1 MELKSTAVGQ
11 HLAQHP
17 YNKVRM
23 LNAGVE
29 VSGPKHMMAIPFN
42 QLLAVRCKRG
52 LVWGELEFELP
63 EEKVVRLHGTQW
75 QETQRFYHHLMA
87 VWRQWDAGME
97 TITASLLSDRERAIE
112 ALLAQGRWLTQED
125 LAQVLTDIRTTLSS
139 IPLPQERLSE
149 FSSCRD
155 FYEACQ
161 RWLSHGEEKVEKANR
176 QWIQNMLDE
185 HRDFFASVESQPLN
199 SSQCRA
205 VLSGEKNVLVLAGA
219 GSGKTSVLAARAGW
233 LLYRGIAREEEI
245 LLLAFGRKAA
255 QEMNER
261 VSRRLDASHI
271 EAKTFHAL
279 ALSIINQCSKKPP
292 LISKLETDAVRR
304 RDFLCAEWQA
314 QCAEKKS
321 QASGWRNW
329 ITQELG
335 WPLNEEQ
342 FWKDASLAERMSA
355 RLDGWLRLMRDSGGS
370 QADMIALAP
379 QELKSEFQK
388 KIRLLSPL
396 LKAWKKALK
405 EEGAVDFSGLLHQAI
420 SLIEKGKF
428 ISPWR
433 HILVDEF
440 QDISPLRAALVKALR
455 QQSSE
460 TSLFAVGDDWQS
472 IYRFSGAAPELTTRF
487 NEAFGAGERCALTTT
502 YRFGQE
508 TAEIAGE
515 YVQQNPVQI
524 KRRIQSEFQ
533 GEKYPIV
540 LLPEQQLEALLNKLS
555 GYASPDDDILVLGRY
570 HYLKPEVLNK
580 APTRWP
586 TLNVEFSTIH
596 ASKGRQADYVI
607 VVGLKDGPD
616 GFPAQDEEGIVERV
630 LLPQAETFP
639 NAQERRLLYV
649 ALTRARHR
657 VWLLQNTDSPSV
669 FVKQLIDMGA
679 VVKRKP

>member
-17 YNKVRM
+17 YNKVKM

-29 VSGPKHMMAIPFN
+29 VSGPKHMTAIPFN

-75 QETQRFYHHLMA
+75 QETQQFYHHLMT
-87 VWRQWDAGME
+87 VWRRWDVEME
-97 TITASLLSDRERAIE
+97 RITASLLSDRVLAIE
-112 ALLAQGRWLTQED
+112 AHLAQGRWLTQED
-125 LAQVLTDIRTTLSS
+125 LAQIQADIRATLSS
-139 IPLPQERLSE
+139 IPLPQERLTA
-149 FSSCRD
+149 FSSCCG
-155 FYEACQ
+155 FYDVCMQ
-161 RWLSHGEEKVEKANR
+161 WLNEGEEKVEKANR
-176 QWIQNMLDE
+176 QWIRNMLEE
-185 HRDFFASVESQPLN
+185 HQDFFASVESQPLN
-199 SSQCRA
+199 PSQCRA

-261 VSRRLDASHI
+261 VSRRLGASHV

-279 ALSIINQCSKKPP
+279 ALSVISQCSKKPP
-292 LISKLETDAVRR
+292 SISKLETDAERR
-304 RDFLCAEWQA
+304 RDFLCAEWRA

-329 ITQELG
+329 ISQDLG
-335 WPLNEEQ
+335 WPLSGEQ
-342 FWKDASLAERMSA
+342 FWQDASLTERMGA
-355 RLDGWLRLMRDSGGS
+355 RLDGWLRLMRECGGS
-370 QADMIALAP
+370 QADMVALAP
-379 QELKSEFQK
+379 PEIKSEFQK

-420 SLIEKGKF
+420 GLIEKGKF
-428 ISPWR
+428 VSPWR

-440 QDISPLRAALVKALR
+440 QDISPLRAALIKALR
-455 QQSSE
+455 QQNEE
-460 TSLFAVGDDWQS
+460 TALFAVGDDWQS
-472 IYRFSGAAPELTTRF
+472 IYRFSGAAPELTSRF
-487 NEAFGAGERCALTTT
+487 NDAFGAGERCALTTT

-515 YVQQNPVQI
+515 YVQQNPAQI

-533 GEKYPIV
+533 GEKHPIV

-570 HYLKPEVLNK
+570 HYSKPEILNK

-586 TLNVEFSTIH
+586 TLKIEFSTIH

-607 VVGLKDGPD
+607 IVGLKDGAD
-616 GFPAQDEEGIVERV
+616 GFPARDEEGVVERV

-639 NAQERRLLYV
+639 DAQERRLLYV

-657 VWLLQNTDSPSV
+657 VWLLQDTESPSV
-669 FVKQLIDMGA
+669 FVKQLLDMGA